1 MEPTTWQRLTV
12 SAPPEVREA
21 LAALLVD
28 WGAAGTAE
36 EAGALS
42 AWFRPA
48 DRPGIQ
54 GRLERYALDLGA
66 PVGWR
71 WDDEPEDGW
80 RDRWKAFYRPAR
92 VSDRLGVCPTWE
104 DWPGEDPAVRV
115 IRLDPGRAF
124 GTGTHETT
132 RLCLGLLDRALSA
145 RPGARVL
152 DVGCGSGILSIGA
165 LLLGAGRAVA
175 LDIAPLAAQ
184 AARENARRN
193 GVADRL
199 RVVAGDLR
207 AVGGAYPLVVANIL
221 YQVLLGLAPE
231 LSARVEPGGT
241 LILSGLLTREA
252 ASAETVY
259 GALGLR
265 PETREVEGEWAA
277 VVLRRAS

>member
-1 MEPTTWQRLTV
+1 MEPTTWHRLTV

-36 EAGALS
+36 ETGALS
-42 AWFRPA
+42 AWFRPEN
-48 DRPGIQ
+48 RPEIQ
-54 GRLERYALDLGA
+54 ARLERYALDLGA

-92 VSDRLGVCPTWE
+92 ISERLGVCPTWE
-104 DWPGEDPAVRV
+104 EWPGSDPGVRV

-145 RPGARVL
+145 RPGAEVL

-165 LLLGAGRAVA
+165 LLLGARRAVA
-175 LDIAPLAAQ
+175 LDIDPMAAQ

-193 GVADRL
+193 GVDDRL

-207 AVGGAYPLVVANIL
+207 AVGGTYPLVVANIL

-231 LSARVEPGGT
+231 LSARVEPGGA
-241 LILSGLLTREA
+241 LILSGLLTQEA
-252 ASAETVY
+252 ASAEAVY

-265 PETREVEGEWAA
+265 PESREVEGEWAA
-277 VVLRRAS
+277 VVLRRSS